1 MKTKIFSLTVML
13 AASMAMFAE
22 GGIPG
27 QFSINE
33 HGKKVIFSQ
42 GNLQYNP
49 AENIWRFAEKQY
61 DMIGADNANISP
73 TYNGYIDLFG
83 WGTGNNPTLASE
95 DEGDYA
101 TFTDWGFHPIS
112 NGTNTAN
119 KWRTLS
125 KLEWEYLIY
134 DRANADKLRA
144 LATVNGVHGCILLP
158 DAWKLPQ
165 GLSFAAD
172 ATTWAGNVYT
182 EAQWQQMEQAGAVF
196 LPAMGSRLGT
206 KFIPV
211 AADESSIYWSDTKD
225 NENSAWSVSITDG
238 YSIVTYCN
246 DIQNGVGVRLVTE
259 DLTQDVESI
268 QPSEVSH
275 QKVLRDGQ
283 VYVMYKGTEYNVQGQ
298 RVE

>member
-33 HGKKVIFSQ
+33 NGKKVIFSQ

-49 AENIWRFAEKQY
+49 AENVWRFAEKQY

-95 DEGDYA
+95 GEGDYA
-101 TFTDWGFHPIS
+101 TFTDWGIHPIS

-206 KFIPV
+206 KFRPV
-211 AADESSIYWSDTKD
+211 AADGSSNYWSNTKD

-238 YSIVTYCN
+238 YSIVTYTHYLQ
-246 DIQNGVGVRLVTE
+246 DGLGVRLVTE

>member
-33 HGKKVIFSQ
+33 NGKKVLFSQ

-83 WGTGNNPTLASE
+83 WGTGNNPTLASK

-101 TFTDWGFHPIS
+101 TFTDWGIHPIS

-125 KLEWEYLIY
+125 LAEWEYLIY

-165 GLSFAAD
+165 GLSFAAA

-196 LPAMGSRLGT
+196 LPAMGSRFGT

-211 AADESSIYWSDTKD
+211 AADESSNYWSNTKD

-238 YSIVTYCN
+238 FSIATYCN
-246 DIQNGVGVRLVTE
+246 DIQDGVGVRLVTE

>member
-1 MKTKIFSLTVML
+1 ML
-13 AASMAMFAE
+13 AASMAMFAK

-33 HGKKVIFSQ
+33 NGKKVIFSQ

-49 AENIWRFAEKQY
+49 AEDIWRFAEKQY

-95 DEGDYA
+95 GESDYA
-101 TFTDWGFHPIS
+101 TFTDWGIHPIS

-125 KLEWEYLIY
+125 IAEWEYLIY
-134 DRANADKLRA
+134 ERANADKLRA
-144 LATVNGVHGCILLP
+144 LATVNGVHGSILLP

-172 ATTWAGNVYT
+172 ATTWTGNVYT

-206 KFIPV
+206 KFSPV
-211 AADESSIYWSDTKD
+211 AADGSSGYWSSTKD
-225 NENSAWSVSITDG
+225 NENSAWSVSIMDG
-238 YSIVTYCN
+238 YSIVTYCH
-246 DIQNGVGVRLVTE
+246 DIRDGVGVRLVTE
-259 DLTQDVESI
+259 DMTQDVE
-268 QPSEVSH
+268 
-275 QKVLRDGQ
+275 KVQSDKVQCTKVVRDGQ
-283 VYVMYKGTEYNVQGQ
+283 VLLFRGEKTFTVTGTEIK
-298 RVE
+298 

>member
-1 MKTKIFSLTVML
+1 
-13 AASMAMFAE
+13 MFAE

-33 HGKKVIFSQ
+33 NGKKVIFSQ

-95 DEGDYA
+95 DAADYA
-101 TFTDWGFHPIS
+101 TFTDWGIHPIS
-112 NGTNTAN
+112 NGTKTAN

-125 KLEWEYLIY
+125 IAEWEYLIN

-144 LATVNGVHGCILLP
+144 LATVNGVHGNIFLP

-172 ATTWAGNVYT
+172 ATTWEGNVYT

-211 AADESSIYWSDTKD
+211 AADGSSNYWSNTKD

-238 YSIVTYCN
+238 YSIVTYCY
-246 DIQNGVGVRLVTE
+246 DIQDGVGVRLVTE
-259 DLTQDVESI
+259 DLTQDVENVQSD
-268 QPSEVSH
+268 
-275 QKVLRDGQ
+275 KVQCTKVVRDGQ
-283 VYVMYKGTEYNVQGQ
+283 VLLFRGEKTFTVTGTEIK
-298 RVE
+298 

>member
-33 HGKKVIFSQ
+33 NGKKVLFSQ

-49 AENIWRFAEKQY
+49 AENIWRFAQKQY

-101 TFTDWGFHPIS
+101 TFTDWGIHPIS
-112 NGTNTAN
+112 NGTNTPN

-125 KLEWEYLIY
+125 LAEWEYLIN

-172 ATTWAGNVYT
+172 ATAWAGNVYT

-206 KFIPV
+206 KFRPV
-211 AADESSIYWSDTKD
+211 AADESSNYWSNTKD

-238 YSIVTYCN
+238 YPIVTYCN
-246 DIQNGVGVRLVTE
+246 DIQDGVGVRLVTE
-259 DLTQDVESI
+259 DLTQDVE
-268 QPSEVSH
+268 
-275 QKVLRDGQ
+275 KVQSDKVQCTKVVRDGQ
-283 VYVMYKGTEYNVQGQ
+283 VLLFRGEKTFTVTGTEIK
-298 RVE
+298 

>member
-1 MKTKIFSLTVML
+1 
-13 AASMAMFAE
+13 MFAE

-33 HGKKVIFSQ
+33 NGKKVLFSQ

-95 DEGDYA
+95 GEGDYA
-101 TFTDWGFHPIS
+101 TFTDWGIHPIS

-125 KLEWEYLIY
+125 LAEWEYLIY

-165 GLSFAAD
+165 GLSFAAA

-206 KFIPV
+206 KFSPV
-211 AADESSIYWSDTKD
+211 AADGSSNYWSNTKD

-246 DIQNGVGVRLVTE
+246 DIQDGVGVRLVTE

>member
-49 AENIWRFAEKQY
+49 AEDIWRFAEKQY

-95 DEGDYA
+95 NEGDYA
-101 TFTDWGFHPIS
+101 TFTDWGIHPIS

-125 KLEWEYLIY
+125 LAEWEYLIY

-158 DAWKLPQ
+158 DIWKLPQ

-196 LPAMGSRLGT
+196 LPAMGSRFGT
-206 KFIPV
+206 KFRPV
-211 AADESSIYWSDTKD
+211 AADEPSGYWSSTKD
-225 NENSAWSVSITDG
+225 NENSAWCVSIMDG
-238 YSIVTYCN
+238 YSIVTYCHN
-246 DIQNGVGVRLVTE
+246 IQDGVGVRLVTE

-268 QPSEVSH
+268 QLSEVSH
-275 QKVLRDGQ
+275 QKVLRGGQ

>member
-13 AASMAMFAE
+13 VASMAMFAK

-49 AENIWRFAEKQY
+49 AEDVWRFAEKQY
-61 DMIGADNANISP
+61 DMIGADNANISS

-101 TFTDWGFHPIS
+101 TFTDWGIHPIS

-134 DRANADKLRA
+134 DRANADKFRA
-144 LATVNGVHGCILLP
+144 LATVNGVHGSILLP

-196 LPAMGSRLGT
+196 LPAMGSREGT
-206 KFIPV
+206 KFRPV
-211 AADESSIYWSDTKD
+211 AADESSNYWSNTKD

-238 YSIVTYCN
+238 YSIVTYCHA
-246 DIQNGVGVRLVTE
+246 IQDGVGVRLVTE
-259 DLTQDVESI
+259 DLTQDVE
-268 QPSEVSH
+268 
-275 QKVLRDGQ
+275 KVQSDKVQCTKVVRDGQ
-283 VYVMYKGTEYNVQGQ
+283 VLLFRGEKTFTVTGTEIK
-298 RVE
+298 

>member
-33 HGKKVIFSQ
+33 NGKKVLFSQ

-95 DEGDYA
+95 DAADYA
-101 TFTDWGFHPIS
+101 TFTDWGIHPIS

-125 KLEWEYLIY
+125 KLEWEYLIN

-144 LATVNGVHGCILLP
+144 LATVNGVHGSILLP

-206 KFIPV
+206 KFRPV
-211 AADESSIYWSDTKD
+211 AVDGSSNYWSNTKD

-238 YSIVTYCN
+238 YSIVSYCY
-246 DIQNGVGVRLVTE
+246 DIQDGVGVRLVTE

>member
-33 HGKKVIFSQ
+33 NGKKVIFSQ

-49 AENIWRFAEKQY
+49 AENIWRFAQKQY

-95 DEGDYA
+95 DEADYA
-101 TFTDWGFHPIS
+101 TFTDWGIHPIS

-211 AADESSIYWSDTKD
+211 AADGSSGYWSNTKD

-238 YSIVTYCN
+238 YSIVTYCHA
-246 DIQNGVGVRLVTE
+246 IQDGLGVRLVTE
-259 DLTQDVESI
+259 DLTLDIDDIKST
-268 QPSEVSH
+268 EVKYT
-275 QKVLRDGQ
+275 KVINDGRLLIIRDNKVYSATGMQ
-283 VYVMYKGTEYNVQGQ
+283 VK
-298 RVE
+298 